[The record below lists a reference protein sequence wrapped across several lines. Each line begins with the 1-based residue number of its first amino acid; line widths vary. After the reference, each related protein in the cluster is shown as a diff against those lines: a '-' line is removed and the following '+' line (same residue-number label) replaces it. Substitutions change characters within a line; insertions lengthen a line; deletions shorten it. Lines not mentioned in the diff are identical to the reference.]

1 MALTVLASC
10 AVASEESGASSMVI
24 LLTVIFA
31 TYIALDSALASVM
44 VSRKAA
50 EAERVSLILG
60 EKAVEA
66 ERAPLS
72 MLLGK

>member
-10 AVASEESGASSMVI
+10 AVASEESGVSSSAV
-24 LLTVIFA
+24 LLTVIFGA
-31 TYIALDSALASVM
+31 YIALDSALASVM

-50 EAERVSLILG
+50 EAERVSLMLG
-60 EKAVEA
+60 EKTVEA